1 MVRFAIHSGFTLVKI
16 GLTLVFTR
24 RGQNQSV
31 TAHPSMEGDTPVTS
45 REGKRDKDRDGLKD
59 LLRARTNIFRE
70 MSMLLESRRLES
82 QGGPF
87 QGFRSPGSSKR

>member
-1 MVRFAIHSGFTLVKI
+1 
-16 GLTLVFTR
+16 
-24 RGQNQSV
+24 
-31 TAHPSMEGDTPVTS
+31 VTS

-87 QGFRSPGSSKR
+87 RGFRSPPGRF